1 METIKEKTFSKLFVR
16 CAKDNGKYMQLL
28 KYASSMRRLTVPK
41 ETFDAITEINRNI
54 RKLKFEVMTHYP
66 HFVNQGEYINEFA
79 FYIAN
84 NVIGLDNCYKLF
96 KNFVI
101 EHYGKKC
108 FKDYENYVIKDS
120 YSKEQLKRFKEIFK
134 INSNDIKKIIEKKQI
149 QLYLAP
155 IGYIF
160 YGFSWRKTKEG
171 FVFWSQINQE
181 WISYIFSYIVNNKLI
196 YNP

>member
-1 METIKEKTFSKLFVR
+1 MIKEMV
-16 CAKDNGKYMQLL
+16 KYMQLL
-28 KYASSMRRLTVPK
+28 NYLKKSYPKTKLSMVQMQKLGELRRELMI
-41 ETFDAITEINRNI
+41 E
-54 RKLKFEVMTHYP
+54 YP
-66 HFVNQGEYINEFA
+66 RFAKQSAYINDFSW
-79 FYIAN
+79 YLAN
-84 NVIGLDNCYKLF
+84 NIIGINECYTLF
-96 KNFVI
+96 KNFII
-101 EHYGKKC
+101 EQYGKKC

-181 WISYIFSYIVNNKLI
+181 WISYIFSNIVNNKLI